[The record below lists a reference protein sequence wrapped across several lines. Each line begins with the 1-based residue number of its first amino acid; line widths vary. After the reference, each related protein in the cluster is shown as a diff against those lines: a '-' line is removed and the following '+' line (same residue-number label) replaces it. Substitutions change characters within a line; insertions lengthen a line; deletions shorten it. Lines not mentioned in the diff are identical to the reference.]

1 MKAVQSALTWAV
13 IAGLVVFALPVVA
26 AVRLVDRT
34 PARVR
39 AGRTFRQIGS
49 LVPRVN
55 PAWSVSVGGV
65 DPATLRHPYVVV
77 SNHQS
82 LADIPVIAR
91 LPWEMKWVTKAEMF
105 RVPVFGWLQR
115 LAQDIP
121 VDRKDATSRATVLVR
136 AQRVLERGCSVMFF
150 AEGTR
155 SRDGRLKTFYDGAF
169 TLAVRAGVPVL
180 PLAIDGTMDA
190 IPKHGWTF
198 GRADVRLAVLAPVP
212 TEGLTEADVPALRD
226 RVRTAIAE
234 QVAAW
239 RGVDPAAVDGLAPS
253 PDRAPHPALAPP
265 ADAGWGAR
273 TAGGA
278 EIEEGVETPR
288 RAPGG

>member
-13 IAGLVVFALPVVA
+13 VAGLVLVALPVVA
-26 AVRLVDRT
+26 VVRLVDRT

-39 AGRTFRQIGS
+39 AGRTFRRIGA

-55 PAWSVSVGGV
+55 PAWTVAVGGV
-65 DPATLRHPYVVV
+65 DPAALRHPYVVV

-115 LAQDIP
+115 MAEDIP
-121 VDRKDATSRATVLVR
+121 VDRKDAASRATVLAR
-136 AQRVLERGCSVMFF
+136 AEGVLRRGCSVMFF

-155 SRDGRLKTFYDGAF
+155 SKDGRLKTFYDGAF
-169 TLAVRAGVPVL
+169 SLAVQAGVPVL
-180 PLAIDGTMDA
+180 PLAIDGTRDA

-198 GRADVRLAVLAPVP
+198 GRADVRLAVLPPVP
-212 TEGLTEADVPALRD
+212 TEGLTEADVPELRD
-226 RVRTAIAE
+226 RVRRAILDR
-234 QVAAW
+234 VATW
-239 RGVDPAAVDGLAPS
+239 RGVDPAEADALPPG
-253 PDRAPHPALAPP
+253 PDRSPHPALAPP
-265 ADAGWGAR
+265 KNAVLE
-273 TAGGA
+273 GGA
-278 EIEEGVETPR
+278 EIEKGVETPR
-288 RAPGG
+288 PAQGG